1 MDKLT
6 NKKTCVVVESVP
18 KEIFCAF
25 SEDRLVNLRSMFPSY
40 FRRTW
45 FECKFIHT
53 FDHFPIL

>member
-6 NKKTCVVVESVP
+6 NKKTCIVVESVP

-25 SEDRLVNLRSMFPSY
+25 SDDRFVNLRSMFPSY

-45 FECKFIHT
+45 FE
-53 FDHFPIL
+53 